1 MKKSTAKI
9 MYYTIV
15 EMMMVIAVFM
25 IILSMAMVAWLNSGS
40 QANLKN
46 AARLFSAQLNLAK
59 AKAVANRTLV
69 RLEITEDNDRYKIE
83 MFYGESGTQKPHD
96 VEPIYLPR
104 GIFFAKDKDETVV
117 SSNGWWKK
125 NALKNN
131 AVLKVPRWIKSI
143 RVLSGLMGQKSDE
156 AFNYSNEFELRKNDE
171 KLVLYSRNNNDDR
184 TKNGEDLCKAVS
196 DGQPAW
202 VTIAN
207 ENYAGSDEGQEL
219 SGKSVS
225 AYTRQTSVYGVFTG
239 E

>member
-1 MKKSTAKI
+1 MRMRNLYNDNKGSVMLETI
-9 MYYTIV
+9 LVLPMYL
-15 EMMMVIAVFM
+15 VF
-25 IILSMAMVAWLNSGS
+25 
-40 QANLKN
+40 
-46 AARLFSAQLNLAK
+46 
-59 AKAVANRTLV
+59 
-69 RLEITEDNDRYKIE
+69 IT
-83 MFYGESGTQKPHD
+83 
-96 VEPIYLPR
+96 V
-104 GIFFAKDKDETVV
+104 IFFAGEMSLYRNLLLQMDQHDLWALGAREPSEVNVAEDFFGAIGKRDFMGDFEITAKDKNETVV

-131 AVLKVPRWIKSI
+131 AVLKVPGWIKSI

-184 TKNGEDLCKAVS
+184 TKNGENLCKAVS
-196 DGQPAW
+196 NGQPAW

-225 AYTRQTSVYGVFTG
+225 AYTRQTSVYGVFT
-239 E
+239 EE

>member
-1 MKKSTAKI
+1 MGD
-9 MYYTIV
+9 
-15 EMMMVIAVFM
+15 F
-25 IILSMAMVAWLNSGS
+25 
-40 QANLKN
+40 
-46 AARLFSAQLNLAK
+46 
-59 AKAVANRTLV
+59 
-69 RLEITEDNDRYKIE
+69 EIT
-83 MFYGESGTQKPHD
+83 
-96 VEPIYLPR
+96 
-104 GIFFAKDKDETVV
+104 AKDKDETVV

-143 RVLSGLMGQKSDE
+143 RVLGGLMGQKSDE

>member
-1 MKKSTAKI
+1 MCSIKKKLDVYNDKGSVMLETILVLPMYLVFITVIFFAGEVSLYRNLLLQMDQHDLWAWGAKDPSEI
-9 MYYTIV
+9 NVAEDFFGSIGKRD
-15 EMMMVIAVFM
+15 FM
-25 IILSMAMVAWLNSGS
+25 GD
-40 QANLKN
+40 
-46 AARLFSAQLNLAK
+46 F
-59 AKAVANRTLV
+59 
-69 RLEITEDNDRYKIE
+69 EIT
-83 MFYGESGTQKPHD
+83 
-96 VEPIYLPR
+96 
-104 GIFFAKDKDETVV
+104 AKDKDETVV

-131 AVLKVPRWIKSI
+131 AVLKVPGWIKSI
-143 RVLSGLMGQKSDE
+143 RVLGGLMGQKSDE

-171 KLVLYSRNNNDDR
+171 KLVLYSRNNNDNR

-207 ENYAGSDEGQEL
+207 ENYAGSDEIQNV

-225 AYTRQTSVYGVFTG
+225 AYTRQTSVYGIFTG

>member
-1 MKKSTAKI
+1 MRMRDLYNDNKGSVMLETI
-9 MYYTIV
+9 LVLPMYLVFIT
-15 EMMMVIAVFM
+15 VIFFAGEVSLYRNLLLQM
-25 IILSMAMVAWLNSGS
+25 DQHDLWAWG
-40 QANLKN
+40 
-46 AARLFSAQLNLAK
+46 AK
-59 AKAVANRTLV
+59 APSEVNVA
-69 RLEITEDNDRYKIE
+69 ED
-83 MFYGESGTQKPHD
+83 
-96 VEPIYLPR
+96 
-104 GIFFAKDKDETVV
+104 FFGSIGKRDFMGDFEVTAKDKDETVV

-131 AVLKVPRWIKSI
+131 AVLKVPAWIKSI
-143 RVLSGLMGQKSDE
+143 RVLSGLMGQTSDKK
-156 AFNYSNEFELRKNDE
+156 FNYSNEFELRKNDK

-196 DGQPAW
+196 NGQPAW

>member
-1 MKKSTAKI
+1 MRMRNLYNDNKGSVMLETI
-9 MYYTIV
+9 LVLPMYLVFIT
-15 EMMMVIAVFM
+15 VIFFAGEVSLYRNLLLQMDQHDLWALGAREPSEVNVAEDFFGSIGKRDFM
-25 IILSMAMVAWLNSGS
+25 GD
-40 QANLKN
+40 
-46 AARLFSAQLNLAK
+46 F
-59 AKAVANRTLV
+59 
-69 RLEITEDNDRYKIE
+69 EIT
-83 MFYGESGTQKPHD
+83 
-96 VEPIYLPR
+96 
-104 GIFFAKDKDETVV
+104 AKDKDETVV

-131 AVLKVPRWIKSI
+131 AVLKVPGWIKSI

-156 AFNYSNEFELRKNDE
+156 AFNYSNEFELRKNDK

-225 AYTRQTSVYGVFTG
+225 AYTRQTSVYGVFAG

>member
-1 MKKSTAKI
+1 MRMRNLYNDNKGSVMLETILVLPMYLVFITVIFFAGEVSLYRNLLLQMDQHDLWALGAKDPSEVNVAEDFFGSI
-9 MYYTIV
+9 GKRD
-15 EMMMVIAVFM
+15 FM
-25 IILSMAMVAWLNSGS
+25 GD
-40 QANLKN
+40 
-46 AARLFSAQLNLAK
+46 F
-59 AKAVANRTLV
+59 
-69 RLEITEDNDRYKIE
+69 EIT
-83 MFYGESGTQKPHD
+83 
-96 VEPIYLPR
+96 
-104 GIFFAKDKDETVV
+104 AKDKDETVV

-131 AVLKVPRWIKSI
+131 AVLKVPAWIKSI
-143 RVLSGLMGQKSDE
+143 RVLGGLMGQKSDE

-171 KLVLYSRNNNDDR
+171 KLVLYSRNSNDDR

>member
-1 MKKSTAKI
+1 MRMRNLYNDNKGSVMLETI
-9 MYYTIV
+9 LVLPMYLVFIT
-15 EMMMVIAVFM
+15 VIFFAGEVSLYRNLLLQMDQHDLWALGAREPSEVNVAEDFFGSIGKRDFM
-25 IILSMAMVAWLNSGS
+25 GD
-40 QANLKN
+40 
-46 AARLFSAQLNLAK
+46 F
-59 AKAVANRTLV
+59 
-69 RLEITEDNDRYKIE
+69 EIT
-83 MFYGESGTQKPHD
+83 
-96 VEPIYLPR
+96 
-104 GIFFAKDKDETVV
+104 AKDKDETVV

-131 AVLKVPRWIKSI
+131 AVLKVPAWIKSI

-184 TKNGEDLCKAVS
+184 TKNGENLCKAVS

-207 ENYAGSDEGQEL
+207 ENYAGSDEGQEV

>member
-1 MKKSTAKI
+1 MRIRDLYNDNKGSVMLETI
-9 MYYTIV
+9 LVLPMYLVFIT
-15 EMMMVIAVFM
+15 VIFFAGEVSLYRNLLLQMDQHDLWALGAREPSEVNVAEDFFGSIGKRDFM
-25 IILSMAMVAWLNSGS
+25 GD
-40 QANLKN
+40 
-46 AARLFSAQLNLAK
+46 F
-59 AKAVANRTLV
+59 
-69 RLEITEDNDRYKIE
+69 EIT
-83 MFYGESGTQKPHD
+83 
-96 VEPIYLPR
+96 
-104 GIFFAKDKDETVV
+104 AKDKDETVV

-131 AVLKVPRWIKSI
+131 AVLKVPAWIKSI

-156 AFNYSNEFELRKNDE
+156 AFNYSNEFELRKNDK
-171 KLVLYSRNNNDDR
+171 KLVLYSRNNNDNR

>member
-1 MKKSTAKI
+1 MHKSDISEHCHENIRKI
-9 MYYTIV
+9 
-15 EMMMVIAVFM
+15 
-25 IILSMAMVAWLNSGS
+25 LN
-40 QANLKN
+40 
-46 AARLFSAQLNLAK
+46 RHC
-59 AKAVANRTLV
+59 R
-69 RLEITEDNDRYKIE
+69 D
-83 MFYGESGTQKPHD
+83 
-96 VEPIYLPR
+96 PISVSKQE
-104 GIFFAKDKDETVV
+104 GKDKNETVV

-131 AVLKVPRWIKSI
+131 AVLKVPGWIKSI

-156 AFNYSNEFELRKNDE
+156 AFNYSNEFELRKNDK

>member
-1 MKKSTAKI
+1 MCSIKKKLDVYNDKGSVMLETILVLPMYLVFITVIFFAGEVSLYRNLLLQMDQHDLWAWGAKDPSEVNVAEDFFGSI
-9 MYYTIV
+9 GKRD
-15 EMMMVIAVFM
+15 FM
-25 IILSMAMVAWLNSGS
+25 GD
-40 QANLKN
+40 
-46 AARLFSAQLNLAK
+46 F
-59 AKAVANRTLV
+59 
-69 RLEITEDNDRYKIE
+69 EIT
-83 MFYGESGTQKPHD
+83 
-96 VEPIYLPR
+96 
-104 GIFFAKDKDETVV
+104 AKDKDETVV

-131 AVLKVPRWIKSI
+131 AVLKVPGWIKSI

-156 AFNYSNEFELRKNDE
+156 AFNYSNEFELRKNDK

-184 TKNGEDLCKAVS
+184 TKNGEDLCKTVS
-196 DGQPAW
+196 NGQPAW

>member
-1 MKKSTAKI
+1 MRMRNLYNDNKGSVMLETI
-9 MYYTIV
+9 LVLPMYLVFIT
-15 EMMMVIAVFM
+15 VIFFAGEVSLYRNLLLQMDQHDLWALGAREPSEVNVAEDFFGSIGKRDFM
-25 IILSMAMVAWLNSGS
+25 GD
-40 QANLKN
+40 
-46 AARLFSAQLNLAK
+46 F
-59 AKAVANRTLV
+59 
-69 RLEITEDNDRYKIE
+69 EIT
-83 MFYGESGTQKPHD
+83 
-96 VEPIYLPR
+96 
-104 GIFFAKDKDETVV
+104 AKDKDETVV

-131 AVLKVPRWIKSI
+131 AVLKVPGWIKSI

-171 KLVLYSRNNNDDR
+171 KLVLYSRNNNDNR

>member
-1 MKKSTAKI
+1 MRMRDLYNDNKGSVMLETI
-9 MYYTIV
+9 LVLPMYL
-15 EMMMVIAVFM
+15 VF
-25 IILSMAMVAWLNSGS
+25 
-40 QANLKN
+40 
-46 AARLFSAQLNLAK
+46 
-59 AKAVANRTLV
+59 
-69 RLEITEDNDRYKIE
+69 IT
-83 MFYGESGTQKPHD
+83 
-96 VEPIYLPR
+96 V
-104 GIFFAKDKDETVV
+104 IFFAGEMSLYRNLLLQMDQHDLWAWGAKEPSESNVAENLFGSLGKRDFMGDFEITAKDKNETVV

-131 AVLKVPRWIKSI
+131 AVLKVPGWIKSI
-143 RVLSGLMGQKSDE
+143 RVLGGLMGQKSDE

-184 TKNGEDLCKAVS
+184 TKKGEDLCKAVS

-207 ENYAGSDEGQEL
+207 ENYAGSDEVQEL

>member
-1 MKKSTAKI
+1 MRMRDLYNDNKGSVMLETILVLPMYLVFITVIFFAGEVSLYHNLLLQMDQHDLWAWGAKDPSEVNVAEDFFGSI
-9 MYYTIV
+9 GKRD
-15 EMMMVIAVFM
+15 FM
-25 IILSMAMVAWLNSGS
+25 GD
-40 QANLKN
+40 
-46 AARLFSAQLNLAK
+46 F
-59 AKAVANRTLV
+59 
-69 RLEITEDNDRYKIE
+69 EIT
-83 MFYGESGTQKPHD
+83 
-96 VEPIYLPR
+96 
-104 GIFFAKDKDETVV
+104 AKDKDETVV

-131 AVLKVPRWIKSI
+131 AVLKVPGWIKSI

-184 TKNGEDLCKAVS
+184 TKNGENLCKAVS
-196 DGQPAW
+196 GSQPAW

-207 ENYAGSDEGQEL
+207 ENYAGSDEGQAV

-225 AYTRQTSVYGVFTG
+225 FYTDAKQISAYGVFTK

>member
-1 MKKSTAKI
+1 MRIRDLYNDNKGSVMLETI
-9 MYYTIV
+9 LVLPMYLVFIT
-15 EMMMVIAVFM
+15 VIFFAGEVSLYHNLLLQM
-25 IILSMAMVAWLNSGS
+25 DQHDLWAWG
-40 QANLKN
+40 
-46 AARLFSAQLNLAK
+46 AK
-59 AKAVANRTLV
+59 APSEINVAEDFFGSIGKRDFMGDF
-69 RLEITEDNDRYKIE
+69 EIT
-83 MFYGESGTQKPHD
+83 
-96 VEPIYLPR
+96 
-104 GIFFAKDKDETVV
+104 AKDKDETVV

-131 AVLKVPRWIKSI
+131 AVLKVPAWIKSI

-156 AFNYSNEFELRKNDE
+156 AFNYSNEFELRKNDK

-184 TKNGEDLCKAVS
+184 TKNGENLCKAVS
-196 DGQPAW
+196 GGQPAW

>member
-1 MKKSTAKI
+1 MRMRNLYNDNKGSVMLETI
-9 MYYTIV
+9 LVLPMYLVFIT
-15 EMMMVIAVFM
+15 VIFFAGEVSLYRNLLLQMDQHDLWALGAREPSEVNVAEDFFGSIGKRDFM
-25 IILSMAMVAWLNSGS
+25 GD
-40 QANLKN
+40 
-46 AARLFSAQLNLAK
+46 F
-59 AKAVANRTLV
+59 
-69 RLEITEDNDRYKIE
+69 EIT
-83 MFYGESGTQKPHD
+83 
-96 VEPIYLPR
+96 
-104 GIFFAKDKDETVV
+104 AKDKDETVV

-131 AVLKVPRWIKSI
+131 AVLKVPAWIKSI

-156 AFNYSNEFELRKNDE
+156 VFNYSNEFELRKNDE

>member
-1 MKKSTAKI
+1 MRMRNLYNDNKGSVMLETI
-9 MYYTIV
+9 LVLPMYLVFIT
-15 EMMMVIAVFM
+15 VIFFAGEVSLYRNLLLQMDQHDLWALGAREPSEVNVAEDFFGSIGKRDFM
-25 IILSMAMVAWLNSGS
+25 GD
-40 QANLKN
+40 
-46 AARLFSAQLNLAK
+46 F
-59 AKAVANRTLV
+59 
-69 RLEITEDNDRYKIE
+69 EIT
-83 MFYGESGTQKPHD
+83 
-96 VEPIYLPR
+96 
-104 GIFFAKDKDETVV
+104 AKDKDETVV

-131 AVLKVPRWIKSI
+131 AVLKVPGWIKSI

-171 KLVLYSRNNNDDR
+171 KLVLYSRNNNDNR

-202 VTIAN
+202 GTIAN
-207 ENYAGSDEGQEL
+207 ENYAGSDEVQNV

-225 AYTRQTSVYGVFTG
+225 AYTRQTSVYGIFTG

>member
-1 MKKSTAKI
+1 MRMRNLYNDNKGSVMLETI
-9 MYYTIV
+9 LVLPMYLVFITVIFFAG
-15 EMMMVIAVFM
+15 EMSLYRNLLLQMDQHDLWALGAREPSEVNVAEDFFGAIGKRDFM
-25 IILSMAMVAWLNSGS
+25 GD
-40 QANLKN
+40 
-46 AARLFSAQLNLAK
+46 F
-59 AKAVANRTLV
+59 
-69 RLEITEDNDRYKIE
+69 EIT
-83 MFYGESGTQKPHD
+83 
-96 VEPIYLPR
+96 
-104 GIFFAKDKDETVV
+104 AKDKDETVV

-131 AVLKVPRWIKSI
+131 AVLKVPGWIKSI

-184 TKNGEDLCKAVS
+184 TKNGENLCKAVS
-196 DGQPAW
+196 NGQPAW

-225 AYTRQTSVYGVFTG
+225 AYTRQTSVYGVFT
-239 E
+239 EE